1 MVGGA
6 QRRPA
11 ETGQWR
17 HKKRRKLNK
26 GGLQQQ
32 KCSVATGSR
41 PAGASTSDKRTGGIP
56 LIFWLRFSRN
66 AEL

>member
-26 GGLQQQ
+26 GRLQQ
-32 KCSVATGSR
+32 KCTVATGSR
-41 PAGASTSDKRTGGIP
+41 PAGASTSDKKTGGIP
-56 LIFWLRFSRN
+56 LIFRLRFSRN

>member
-26 GGLQQQ
+26 GSLQTEMHG
-32 KCSVATGSR
+32 ATR
-41 PAGASTSDKRTGGIP
+41 QPARRLVD
-56 LIFWLRFSRN
+56 
-66 AEL
+66 